1 MMPSNPMH
9 NHDGNNMG
17 RGLLPGPRTETGT
30 KPVTASFSFQFTPLA
45 ERRENDTTSRS
56 NLSMVRAEAGRAGGM
71 ATSAAK
77 AAASRA
83 NGKLGGRPRKR
94 PKATS

>member
-1 MMPSNPMH
+1 MPINPM
-9 NHDGNNMG
+9 NIQADNNMG
-17 RGLLPGPRTETGT
+17 RGANPGPRTETET
-30 KPVTASFSFQFTPLA
+30 KPVTASLAFQLTPLS
-45 ERRENDTTSRS
+45 ERRANDTTSRI

-77 AAASRA
+77 AAAARA